1 MRKAFLR
8 GKLENDLYK
17 FPTKPTVQTG
27 GALAFFSSS
36 HNVST
41 IRNLNNMFNL

>member
-1 MRKAFLR
+1 MRKALLR
-8 GKLENDLYK
+8 GKLKNDLYK

-41 IRNLNNMFNL
+41 TRNLNNIFNL